1 MNMNVNV
8 SDGAWMTQTAQ
19 GWMPGTRQTRISFYD
34 REVQN
39 LKRTEEEGRPI
50 FDMVVFIKKVPPG
63 DKLLEIDR
71 KASKRDFMQYPQE
84 YELYKKHATTPVVGT
99 PLTAWPVMTRAQV
112 AELHAMNIL
121 TVEDLA
127 NLPDGYGQKMMG
139 FQNWKQKAQSFLQAA
154 KGQGEFERLQAELSK
169 RDEEIARMKANEN
182 ASAELMRSMQ
192 ARLEA
197 IEAEQ
202 QAAKSD
208 GKARKA
214 SVAI

>member
-8 SDGAWMTQTAQ
+8 SDSAWMTQTPQ
-19 GWMPGTRQTRISFYD
+19 GWVPGTRQTRVSFYD

-39 LKRTEEEGRPI
+39 FKKTDEEGRPI

-71 KASKRDFMQYPQE
+71 KAYKKDFLQYKQE
-84 YELYKKHATTPVVGT
+84 YELYLKHATTPVVGT

-139 FQNWKQKAQSFLQAA
+139 FQNWKQKAQAFLQAA
-154 KGQGEFERLQAELSK
+154 KGQGEFERLQAELAK

-182 ASAELMRSMQ
+182 ATAELMRSMQ

-197 IEAEQ
+197 VEAEQ
-202 QAAKSD
+202 QSSKTEV
-208 GKARKA
+208 KTRRA
-214 SVAI
+214 SVI